1 MGKFEKYR
9 IDLKGMKENSAH
21 YEFLLGNDFFAAID
35 SPELQKGKVTVEL
48 DVKKSAQAFELNFQS
63 HGVVVVLCDRC
74 LDEMDQEVT
83 STDKIF
89 VKFGAEYADEGD
101 NLIIVPEEDGDINVA
116 WIMYEFIALAI
127 PMKHVHAPGKCN
139 KAMSGKLN
147 KYLRTSADDEEDLEP
162 VDDDADATDEN
173 DVVEE
178 VEEKPIDPRWNEL
191 KKLL

>member
-21 YEFLLGNDFFAAID
+21 YEFLLDNGFFTAID
-35 SPELQKGKVTVEL
+35 SPELQKGRVRVVL

-63 HGVVVVLCDRC
+63 EGTVIVLCDRC

-83 STDKIF
+83 SKDKIY
-89 VKFGAEYADEGD
+89 VKFGEAYADEGD
-101 NLIIVPEEDGDINVA
+101 NLIVVPEEEGEINVA
-116 WIMYEFIALAI
+116 WIMFEFIALAI

-139 KAMSGKLN
+139 KTMSGKLN
-147 KYLRTSADDEEDLEP
+147 KYLRTTADDEETEELVEP
-162 VDDDADATDEN
+162 DESAEDEVTDEG
-173 DVVEE
+173 
-178 VEEKPIDPRWNEL
+178 EEKPIDPRWNEL